1 MFTYLTRY
9 LGRLDSQPV
18 RTVAFTAVGVLV
30 LSVILAS
37 VIAWLRRR
45 GQDGPERWPALITGS
60 IGAVLKVLIG
70 LAILAAMALHLSFQS
85 AEFARLRGGIT
96 QRSYEAVKTIW
107 GRPHLQRELRV
118 RLIYYTTHIYDKD
131 GMEVDPEKLK
141 ASTQPIGFRKAK
153 VEHTVPGNPIIEAD
167 HTIELWMNYR
177 KKGGAYYPCFETN
190 CRFTYRVVNFSD
202 QKASVQFNFPLP
214 ERQGLIDNLKVTLDG
229 KDPHKPLVVTG
240 GLAQWWSEMT
250 PGQKHDV
257 IVSYHSRGLDHLRFE
272 PGSGRQLRKYRIR
285 MKCTGVAK
293 KQLNY
298 PIGCMTPMSVE
309 EGQIEVGQDPK
320 EKKTLPQ
327 TTLLWNLD
335 SAVTRL
341 GMGVIVP
348 AKKQEGYY
356 VARALAA
363 APWGLVLL
371 LAMVIITHLATGQ
384 SIRWVPLLLLAVGYH
399 LYYLLMA
406 HVGDYAPGLTGGML
420 ISGAALTALIVLLE
434 FTRARGF
441 TSWATVVMFVLFCS
455 VYPLIRISSC
465 SGLLLTILYV
475 VLLAYTIFLLVRKR
489 LRPSGN

>member
-1 MFTYLTRY
+1 MFSYLTRY
-9 LGRLDSQPV
+9 LYRLHSQPV
-18 RTVAFTAVGVLV
+18 RVVALSALV
-30 LSVILAS
+30 VVILA
-37 VIAWLRRR
+37 VILFNVVGWLRRR
-45 GQDGPERWPALITGS
+45 RQDRPEHGTALITGA

-70 LAILAAMALHLSFQS
+70 LAIVAAAALHLSFQS
-85 AEFARLRGGIT
+85 KEFARLHGGIT
-96 QRSYEAVKTIW
+96 QRCYEAVKTIW
-107 GRPHLQRELRV
+107 GRPHTQKELRV

-167 HTIELWMNYR
+167 HSIDLWMNYR

-190 CRFTYRVVNFSD
+190 CRFTYRIVNFSD

-229 KDPHKPLVVTG
+229 KEPHKPLVVTG
-240 GLAQWWSEMT
+240 DMAQWWSEMT

-285 MKCTGVAK
+285 MKCTGIAK
-293 KQLNY
+293 NDLNY
-298 PIGCMTPMSVE
+298 PIGCMTPMTIE
-309 EGQIEVGQDPK
+309 ESQVDLGQDPQNM
-320 EKKTLPQ
+320 KTVPE
-327 TTLLWNLD
+327 TTLLWQLD

-371 LAMVIITHLATGQ
+371 LAMVIITHMATGQ
-384 SIRWVPLLLLAVGYH
+384 GTRWLALLLLAVGYH

-406 HVGDYAPGLTGGML
+406 HIGDYAPGLIGGML
-420 ISGAALTALIVLLE
+420 ISGAALTALIALLE
-434 FTRARGF
+434 FT
-441 TSWATVVMFVLFCS
+441 
-455 VYPLIRISSC
+455 
-465 SGLLLTILYV
+465 
-475 VLLAYTIFLLVRKR
+475 
-489 LRPSGN
+489 